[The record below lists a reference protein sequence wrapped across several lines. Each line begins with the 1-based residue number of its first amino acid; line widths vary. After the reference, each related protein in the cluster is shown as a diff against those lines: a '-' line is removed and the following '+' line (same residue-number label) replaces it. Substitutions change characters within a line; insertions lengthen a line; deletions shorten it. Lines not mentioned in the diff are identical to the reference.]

1 MGTKSATIVVAFA
14 VALFVAMGC
23 GLNTDGVGD
32 DAQSDLSSDEVEP
45 DLPEVADDVDV
56 DSEPDETTPDETV
69 EDTDD
74 IEEDL
79 PEVTDDAA
87 EDGEPED
94 AGGDEADG
102 DEADDGGVVDPC
114 ERPDIPAIGIQMF
127 FCFVDDITADMS
139 LSLQIERGG
148 LPIFPWAEILDCTA
162 TGARSMF
169 CELPLYY
176 NAVYFFNIETPGV
189 GIGWSCGPG
198 TDVLWGLPRIWVNH
212 AEQTVRVVPNID
224 GGCNHQFTTPPSGP
238 L

>member
-1 MGTKSATIVVAFA
+1 MGTNKLALVLAF
-14 VALFVAMGC
+14 LFVGC
-23 GLNTDGVGD
+23 GLDTNGQSLDGD
-32 DAQSDLSSDEVEP
+32 DFGSDIELDEVEP
-45 DLPEVADDVDV
+45 AVPEADAAE
-56 DSEPDETTPDETV
+56 DSELEDATPDETV
-69 EDTDD
+69 EDV
-74 IEEDL
+74 
-79 PEVTDDAA
+79 PEADAA
-87 EDGEPED
+87 EDSELE
-94 AGGDEADG
+94 DEAT

-114 ERPDIPAIGIQMF
+114 ERPDIPETGIYAF
-127 FCFVDDITADMS
+127 FCFADDIRADMI

-176 NAVYFFNIETPGV
+176 NAVYFFNIEIPGV

-198 TDVLWGLPRIWVNH
+198 TDVLWGAPRIWVNH